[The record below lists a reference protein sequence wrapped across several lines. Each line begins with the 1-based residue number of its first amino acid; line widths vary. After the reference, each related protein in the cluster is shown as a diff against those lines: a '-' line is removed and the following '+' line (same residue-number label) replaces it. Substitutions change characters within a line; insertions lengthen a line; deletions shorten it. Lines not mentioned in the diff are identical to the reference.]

1 MATIR
6 IAIIV
11 TVAIVA
17 AMINCAVLTMRDVQS
32 TSGEN
37 ETQQSTSGENE
48 TQQSTGQQLQL
59 DMGPVEDYTPS
70 QAPHNPSIQESLQQL
85 QQQQQQQQQQPLNLS
100 SAGGQSK

>member
-11 TVAIVA
+11 TVTIVA
-17 AMINCAVLTMRDVQS
+17 AMINCAVLTMHDVQS

-59 DMGPVEDYTPS
+59 GD
-70 QAPHNPSIQESLQQL
+70 QL
-85 QQQQQQQQQQPLNLS
+85 KIILRPKRRIIHLYKSHFNNYS
-100 SAGGQSK
+100 SNSNSSNNNH

>member
-1 MATIR
+1 
-6 IAIIV
+6 
-11 TVAIVA
+11 
-17 AMINCAVLTMRDVQS
+17 MRDVQS

>member
-17 AMINCAVLTMRDVQS
+17 AMINCAVLTMRDV
-32 TSGEN
+32 
-37 ETQQSTSGENE
+37 QSTSGENE